1 MASVSS
7 LPALPPLVTPPSTP
21 ALPVGAVAAA
31 AAAAPVALLAGGAD
45 GPPLP
50 FSQALSTGA
59 GTPAQAPESGAEG
72 TAMRPDQAI
81 MARQMAY
88 QQMDAAG
95 LARAW
100 RTQVRNHGS
109 QLSNRALASS
119 AGQLSPALLAAAQQG
134 QVVGQAMRQPEL
146 LAAHPDAWRFT
157 VHGAGQA
164 PQHLE
169 VLSRDPDQPPGRRRR
184 LRAALRLAL
193 ELADGSAVVVEVEP
207 LPGGVALTL
216 CGADVRTL
224 TRLRWLQP
232 EVESALGRAGLKVLR
247 WQFRDSLPTEH
258 SHALHTSAEAVAQA
272 LSPAVFRA
280 VAELALLLP
289 AVAQPAREA

>member
-7 LPALPPLVTPPSTP
+7 LPALPLVVTPPSTP
-21 ALPVGAVAAA
+21 ALPVGAV

-59 GTPAQAPESGAEG
+59 GTQPQAADSGAEG
-72 TAMRPDQAI
+72 AAMRPDQAV

-88 QQMDAAG
+88 QPMDAAG

-109 QLSNRALASS
+109 QLASRTLAAS

-134 QVVGQAMRQPEL
+134 QVVRQPEL

-184 LRAALRLAL
+184 LRAALRLEL
-193 ELADGSAVVVEVEP
+193 ELADGSAVAVEVEP
-207 LPGGVALTL
+207 LPGGVGLAL
-216 CGADVRTL
+216 CGADARTL

-232 EVESALGRAGLKVLR
+232 ELEDALGRAGLKVVR
-247 WQFRDSLPTEH
+247 WQFRDRLPDDH
-258 SHALHTSAEAVAQA
+258 SHALRTNAEAVAQA

-289 AVAQPAREA
+289 AVAQSAREA